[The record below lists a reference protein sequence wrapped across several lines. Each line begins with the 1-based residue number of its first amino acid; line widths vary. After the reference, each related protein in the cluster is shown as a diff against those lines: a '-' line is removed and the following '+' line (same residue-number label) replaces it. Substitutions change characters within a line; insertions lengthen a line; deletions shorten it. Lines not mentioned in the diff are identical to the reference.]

1 MTSILITTVASR
13 KRNNNNTFDED
24 EDEDEDDVASV
35 TMAYQEYAKCWF
47 ANQAALVVE

>member
-13 KRNNNNTFDED
+13 KRNNNNTFD